1 MNEQKKTEKNAG
13 RVALVDPLGLYREK
27 LLKIAVELRDS
38 PPDWLEDKD
47 RPALYNQKNVLSPV
61 LRIAIN
67 ELYKATFPYFT
78 YND

>member
-38 PPDWLEDKD
+38 PPAWLPPEV
-47 RPALYNQKNVLSPV
+47 RPALYNDKNVLSPV
-61 LRIAIN
+61 LRIAIDY
-67 ELYKATFPYFT
+67 LYKNVF
-78 YND
+78 ND